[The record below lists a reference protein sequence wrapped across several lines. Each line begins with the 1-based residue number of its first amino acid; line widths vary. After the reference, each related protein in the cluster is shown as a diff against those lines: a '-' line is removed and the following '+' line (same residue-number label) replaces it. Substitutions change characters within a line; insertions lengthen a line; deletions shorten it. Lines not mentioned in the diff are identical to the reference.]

1 MKLPLD
7 QNLSWQLVSELQ
19 GSFPGSSHVREAGM
33 DRADDAV
40 VWEHAKREGFM
51 IVSKDSDFQQ
61 RSLLYGAPP
70 KCIWLRIGNC
80 STSEIADLIRKHVAD
95 IEEFANR
102 AGESY
107 LVLP

>member
-1 MKLPLD
+1 MKLLLD
-7 QNLSWQLVSELQ
+7 QNLSWRLVGELQ
-19 GSFPGSSHVREAGM
+19 DLFPESSHVREAGM
-33 DRADDAV
+33 DRAADDV

-51 IVSKDSDFQQ
+51 ILSKDSDFQQ

-80 STSEIADLIRKHVAD
+80 STNEIGSLIRRHAAD
-95 IEEFANR
+95 IREFANR
-102 AGESY
+102 TGESF